1 MNFIQRLK
9 LYNIVGFIASF
20 IIIVMYIVPT
30 LLSEKNTLLNFSGT
44 LVLVGYV
51 IGIIELFRRVPNVF
65 IQEEEQ
71 KNNVDSTKN
80 INKPTIIKIT
90 EPIKG
95 LVKEKNYFVLNRV
108 FTKVQ
113 INDTFLKL
121 SFIDNSKIDGY
132 PIFSVS
138 DSVVKVNSTMNFETT
153 NENYPIIVNFL
164 NKDGYILIES
174 DITGNFP
181 LKDTKGNN
189 YETIGNG
196 TVYYKPAS
204 LVPNIQDIIQNFKPY
219 SEQQI
224 L

>member
-1 MNFIQRLK
+1 MDFIQRLK

-20 IIIVMYIVPT
+20 IIIVMYLVPS

-71 KNNVDSTKN
+71 KNNVDSNKN

-90 EPIKG
+90 EPIKD

-132 PIFSVS
+132 PIFQVIESS
-138 DSVVKVNSTMNFETT
+138 VKVNNTMNFEVI
-153 NENYPIIVNFL
+153 NDFFRIADFIND
-164 NKDGYILIES
+164 KGYILIES

-181 LKDTKGNN
+181 LKDAKGNN

-204 LVPNIQDIIQNFKPY
+204 LVPSIEDIVQNFKPY

>member
-1 MNFIQRLK
+1 
-9 LYNIVGFIASF
+9 
-20 IIIVMYIVPT
+20 MYIVPT

-138 DSVVKVNSTMNFETT
+138 DSVVKVNSAMNFETT
-153 NENYPIIVNFL
+153 NVSYPIVHFL
-164 NKDGYILIES
+164 NEEGYILIES
-174 DITGNFP
+174 DITGNFT
-181 LKDTKGNN
+181 LKDSKGNN
-189 YETIGNG
+189 YQTIQNG
-196 TVYYKPAS
+196 AVYYKPAN
-204 LVPNIQDIIQNFKPY
+204 LVTYIGDHVQNYKPY